1 MRGIDCRLAGRN
13 CPTWDANDVAGA
25 IPIRRWPGW
34 SDRVAKGFF
43 NGAAC
48 RLSVI
53 VSTTG
58 RPMKVTG
65 TGASEVG
72 SIRRRK
78 RSQGVSQG
86 GFASELSSGPE
97 SAARGGV
104 GAVEVLDG
112 VLAIQEVGD
121 EGDDRR
127 KAHAHGEQVL
137 QRLEQIRMGLLA
149 GRIPTHQLN
158 ELVRALRQRPP
169 QFTDPRLGEIL
180 AEIEL
185 RASVELAK
193 LGHYD

>member
-1 MRGIDCRLAGRN
+1 M
-13 CPTWDANDVAGA
+13 
-25 IPIRRWPGW
+25 
-34 SDRVAKGFF
+34 
-43 NGAAC
+43 
-48 RLSVI
+48 
-53 VSTTG
+53 
-58 RPMKVTG
+58 
-65 TGASEVG
+65 G

-78 RSQGVSQG
+78 RSKGVSQG
-86 GFASELSSGPE
+86 GFASEM
-97 SAARGGV
+97 AAGAEPATRGGV
-104 GAVEVLDG
+104 GAVDVLDG

-149 GRIPTHQLN
+149 GRMPTHQLN
-158 ELVRALRQRPP
+158 ELVRALRGRPA

-180 AEIEL
+180 DEIEL